1 MELKSADSPEEG
13 GGPGWGTWGTV
24 LTIVGSL

>member
-1 MELKSADSPEEG
+1 MELKSEVSPEGG